1 MRDWGSDVCSAD
13 RSASRLRLAPR
24 NRLEVAGGGDA
35 FAGAPGAVAAE
46 AAVAPFL
53 FCRNPAADALAAD
66 AFGIESAARGERGHL
81 GAEARLHRRVLGAAI
96 ASHRKFIHR
105 LGEVSLPSRGRK
117 AWKPGEPRRSARR
130 GVARSEEHTSELQ
143 SLMRISYAVFCLKNK
158 N

>member
-66 AFGIESAARGERGHL
+66 AFGVESAARGERGHL

-96 ASHRKFIHR
+96 ARHRKFIND
-105 LGEVSLPSRGRK
+105 LGEVSIPSRGRK
-117 AWKPGEPRRSARR
+117 ACRSQETR
-130 GVARSEEHTSELQ
+130 GPQR
-143 SLMRISYAVFCLKNK
+143 
-158 N
+158 